1 MLEPSTDERREQGVG
16 DFGGATVLFD
26 LDGVLVDSE
35 TAIREG
41 LLAWARERDLDPAL
55 VLGHSHG
62 RTNAGLVAL
71 VAPHLDPETE
81 DLVIEGHEAAR
92 GDTVR
97 AMPGAHDL
105 VAALAADGRPWAVVT
120 SGSRR
125 IATARIAAAGL
136 PVPGVLVTAD
146 DVTEGKPRP
155 EPYLLGAE
163 RMGAEPSACV
173 VVEDSPGGTDAGL
186 AAGMPV
192 VAVASTTARAELA
205 RATTVVDDL
214 ADVARLLLPH
224 P

>member
-1 MLEPSTDERREQGVG
+1 MGGFD
-16 DFGGATVLFD
+16 GATVLFD

-41 LLAWARERDLDPAL
+41 LLAWARERDLDPAV

-62 RTNAGLVAL
+62 RTNAGLVEL
-71 VAPHLDPETE
+71 VAPHLDPEDE
-81 DLVIEGHEAAR
+81 DLVIEGHEAAL

-105 VAALAADGRPWAVVT
+105 LAELKGRGRPWAVVT
-120 SGSRR
+120 SGSHR

-136 PVPGVLVTAD
+136 PLPGVLVTAD
-146 DVTEGKPRP
+146 DVTQGKPHP

-163 RMGAEPSACV
+163 RMGAEPSECV
-173 VVEDSPGGTDAGL
+173 VVEDSPGGTRAGL

-192 VAVASTTARAELA
+192 VAVASTTAKEHLTH
-205 RATTVVDDL
+205 ATAVVDGL
-214 ADVARLLLPH
+214 ADVTRLLV
-224 P
+224 

>member
-1 MLEPSTDERREQGVG
+1 MAE
-16 DFGGATVLFD
+16 FGEATVLFD

-35 TAIREG
+35 TAVREG
-41 LLAWARERDLDPAL
+41 LLAWARERDLDPAR

-71 VAPHLDPETE
+71 VAPHLDPEAE
-81 DLVIEGHEAAR
+81 DLVIEGHEAER

-105 VAALAADGRPWAVVT
+105 LAALRGRGRPWAVVT

-136 PVPGVLVTAD
+136 PLPGVLVTAD
-146 DVTEGKPRP
+146 DVTEGKPHP

-163 RMGAEPSACV
+163 RVGAAPSACV
-173 VVEDSPGGTDAGL
+173 VVEDSPGGARAGL

-192 VAVASTTARAELA
+192 VAVASTTAREHLA
-205 RATTVVDDL
+205 HATTVVDDL
-214 ADVARLLLPH
+214 SDVARLLV
-224 P
+224 